1 MFQNAPNEFIL
12 NLETALF
19 SDNQWEPDVQ
29 NAIMYQ
35 ILLPANLFDAWLWEM
50 RAHWVTA
57 CTVDYV
63 LMFTNRVHCR
73 LCTDVYKLRAL

>member
-1 MFQNAPNEFIL
+1 MVMFQNAPNEFIL

-35 ILLPANLFDAWLWEM
+35 ILLPANLFDAWL
-50 RAHWVTA
+50 
-57 CTVDYV
+57 
-63 LMFTNRVHCR
+63 
-73 LCTDVYKLRAL
+73 